1 MNTEEERE
9 DQLCTDM
16 GEEHTSYE
24 LINPRYPPS
33 TVEHDEAIEGVG
45 HLFPGGRLNHPPPRN
60 LGEIKIIGTTPGAKK
75 EFTFSKVGSNPSD
88 IFNIRIHDLINCRKI
103 KLATQMYVGYF
114 LNCYL

>member
-24 LINPRYPPS
+24 LLNPRYPPS
-33 TVEHDEAIEGVG
+33 TVEHNEAIEGVG

-60 LGEIKIIGTTPGAKK
+60 LGEIKILEKLIYSKCPQEKK
-75 EFTFSKVGSNPSD
+75 CIIYAFQFPLLSD
-88 IFNIRIHDLINCRKI
+88 QQEVN
-103 KLATQMYVGYF
+103 Y
-114 LNCYL
+114 